1 MEVREERERKYGVT
15 LMGQLKRLRDLSV
28 SAEESGQ
35 FSAAINAE
43 KTRAALGGLT
53 TDRRETNH
61 FHAIENM
68 SREEIEDRLGELRKS
83 HPNVFVEAEY
93 KVVKDAKKEIVPVE
107 QTTEEDT
114 KILEHRT
121 D

>member
-1 MEVREERERKYGVT
+1 
-15 LMGQLKRLRDLSV
+15 
-28 SAEESGQ
+28 
-35 FSAAINAE
+35 
-43 KTRAALGGLT
+43 
-53 TDRRETNH
+53 
-61 FHAIENM
+61 M